1 MALTH
6 TKFYTFMGIACG
18 VGYSWLYV
26 NYTTYKQGNAF
37 SMCIIKQASGI
48 PCPSCGSTRAVESLL
63 HGNLIESLQ
72 WNPLGLAISA
82 ILLISPFWLTFDLLS
97 RNSSMFLFFH
107 KVESTFNKRIYAI
120 PALILLLLNWVW
132 NIQKGL

>member
-1 MALTH
+1 MALTR

-18 VGYSWLYV
+18 VGYSWLYL
-26 NYTTYKQGNAF
+26 NYTTYKQGSAF
-37 SMCIIKQASGI
+37 SMCIIKQATNI

-63 HGNLIESLQ
+63 HGNLIDSLQ
-72 WNPLGLAISA
+72 WNPLGLVISA
-82 ILLISPFWLTFDLLS
+82 ILIISPFWLTFDLVS
-97 RNSSMFLFFH
+97 RKGSMFHFFH
-107 KVESTFNKRIYAI
+107 KVEFTFNKKKYAI